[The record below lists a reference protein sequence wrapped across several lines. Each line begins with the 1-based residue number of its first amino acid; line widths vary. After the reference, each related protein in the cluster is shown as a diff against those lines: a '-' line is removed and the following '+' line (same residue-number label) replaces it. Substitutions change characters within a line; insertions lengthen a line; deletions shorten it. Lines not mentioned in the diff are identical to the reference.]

1 MRVDSRAERIG
12 QHTPVRPALRSVI
25 EPAIPPSW
33 NEPPAPPFR
42 VVQRSR
48 LLDRISQAVQ
58 EVPLTL
64 VSAPAGSGKTV
75 LLAAWARS
83 HPETPVAWLSLAGCD
98 DTFIPDVRSALAAGT
113 AEAEPIVLVLDG
125 AERVWRQSVLEQLV
139 RLLDTTGD
147 RLRVV
152 MTTRVDPPLPL
163 HRYRLDGTLAE
174 IRYDDLA
181 FTGAEVEEL
190 LGAHDITEPEATTWD
205 VLDRTEGWAAG
216 VRLAALAL
224 RAGDHRTLPLG
235 FATDYLAA
243 EVFGDLGGDD
253 RDFLLRISLVDD
265 VTPEL
270 GAALADRPD
279 ADEVLHRM
287 AIGNTFVQPVHG
299 RADHYRIHPL
309 FREFLRARL
318 DRTLPSAIGD
328 LQRRA
333 ADWYGANGRTLE
345 AVRHSAERGDW
356 ARAAGFVVNGL
367 GVGDLLLPTRVGSEL
382 ARSLSAMPDADSAD
396 VQLVRAAI
404 AVADDDVA
412 AARESLA
419 RCAVDPP
426 VSSGW
431 AVSSAV
437 VTTMLHDK
445 SGSIDQ
451 TLLAA
456 RAGRD
461 ELAAHGNAVL
471 KALVLSA
478 EGTAYLRGGDL
489 DVACTVLADA
499 VRTAAAGDC
508 EDLRLRCLATLALAE
523 ACRGHLSRGQV
534 LADTAERLATESVAA
549 AERPAATHL
558 AHAWVALERQELTR
572 AQHSLD
578 RARRLR
584 ETQDDNLLS
593 SVSSLLRVR
602 LMRDRGDRVGARCA
616 LRNSA
621 PPDGWLRGYVEAEAA
636 GVGLD
641 QARAVRRDLP
651 PDDDRIAAGAGPPGS
666 RAGRW
671 LDGNAGSG
679 RSGIVEA
686 LLLARGERIRR
697 PFTHTPARL
706 RAIIRDDAALRSLA
720 GWLRPDLTTAAGP
733 ADAPGSDRRGTFGAG
748 ARRPAMARAVAHH
761 QRDRRRAVH
770 LGQHREVARPEHPA
784 ETLGVEPQRG
794 RPPGVGPRPGLDEM
808 IVRETVTSV
817 AVAAAVNPVP
827 WARAQMAFTLA
838 FHIILVP
845 LGVSWAFMTLIANY
859 RGIKRDD
866 HDALVLAQRWSKYM
880 AVTFAVGAVTGTV
893 LSFEFGLLWPRFMG
907 S

>member
-33 NEPPAPPFR
+33 IEPPAPPFR
-42 VVQRSR
+42 VIQRPR
-48 LLDRISQAVQ
+48 LLDRVSQAVQ

-75 LLAAWARS
+75 LIAAWARS

-98 DTFIPDVRSALAAGT
+98 DTFIPDVRSAIAAGT

-125 AERVWRQSVLEQLV
+125 AERVWRQSVLDQLV

-181 FTGAEVEEL
+181 FTGAEVEAL
-190 LGAHDITEPEATTWD
+190 LGAHDITEPEAATRD

-224 RAGDHRTLPLG
+224 RAGDHQTLPVG

-243 EVFGDLGGDD
+243 EVFGDLAGND
-253 RDFLLRISLVDD
+253 RDFLLRMSLVDD
-265 VTPEL
+265 VPPEL

-279 ADEVLHRM
+279 ADEVLQRM

-309 FREFLRARL
+309 FRAFLRAKL

-333 ADWYGANGRTLE
+333 ADWYAANGRMLE
-345 AVRHSAERGDW
+345 AVRHAGERGDW

-382 ARSLSAMPDADSAD
+382 ARCLSAMPEMDSAD

-419 RCAVDPP
+419 HCAVNPP

-437 VTTMLHDK
+437 VTTLLHDK
-445 SGSIDQ
+445 SGSIDE
-451 TLLAA
+451 TLVAA

-489 DVACTVLADA
+489 DSACTVLADA
-499 VRTAAAGDC
+499 VRTAAAGEC

-534 LADTAERLATESVAA
+534 LADTAERLAGESVAA

-584 ETQDDNLLS
+584 ETQDDSLLS

-616 LRNSA
+616 LRSSA

-641 QARAVRRDLP
+641 QAGRDDVTHRRTMTASQRVQDLLDLARAE
-651 PDDDRIAAGAGPPGS
+651 
-666 RAGRW
+666 W
-671 LDGNAGSG
+671 LDGKAGSG
-679 RSGIVEA
+679 RSGIAEA

-706 RAIIRDDAALRSLA
+706 RAIIREDSALRSMA
-720 GWLRPDLTTAAGP
+720 GWLRPELTSAAGP
-733 ADAPGSDRRGTFGAG
+733 ADD
-748 ARRPAMARAVAHH
+748 PALIVEDLSERELDVLRLLAQLRTTSEIAAELFISANTVKSHVRNILRKLSVSSRNEAV
-761 QRDRRRAVH
+761 RRAWD
-770 LGQHREVARPEHPA
+770 
-784 ETLGVEPQRG
+784 
-794 RPPGVGPRPGLDEM
+794 LD
-808 IVRETVTSV
+808 
-817 AVAAAVNPVP
+817 
-827 WARAQMAFTLA
+827 
-838 FHIILVP
+838 LV
-845 LGVSWAFMTLIANY
+845 
-859 RGIKRDD
+859 
-866 HDALVLAQRWSKYM
+866 
-880 AVTFAVGAVTGTV
+880 
-893 LSFEFGLLWPRFMG
+893 
-907 S
+907 

>member
-1 MRVDSRAERIG
+1 VS
-12 QHTPVRPALRSVI
+12 
-25 EPAIPPSW
+25 EPAISPSRIQ
-33 NEPPAPPFR
+33 PPAPPFR
-42 VVQRSR
+42 VVERQR
-48 LLDRISQAVQ
+48 LLDRLSRAVQ
-58 EVPLTL
+58 EAPLTL

-75 LLAAWARS
+75 LTAAWARS
-83 HPETPVAWLSLAGCD
+83 HREAPVVWLSLAGRD
-98 DTFIPDVRSALAAGT
+98 DTIIADVHRALAAR
-113 AEAEPIVLVLDG
+113 AADAEPMVLVLDG
-125 AERVWRQSVLEQLV
+125 AERVRGQSVLEQLV

-163 HRYRLDGTLAE
+163 HRYRLDGSLAE
-174 IRYDDLA
+174 IRSDDLA
-181 FTGAEVEEL
+181 FTGAEVEAL
-190 LGAHDITEPEATTWD
+190 LGAHDITEPEAATGD

-224 RAGDHRTLPLG
+224 RAGDHRTLPAG

-243 EVFGDLGGDD
+243 EVFGDLADDD

-287 AIGNTFVQPVHG
+287 AIGNTLVRPVHG

-309 FREFLRARL
+309 FRAFLRAKL
-318 DRTLPSAIGD
+318 DRTLPSVIGD

-333 ADWYGANGRTLE
+333 ADWYGANGRMMP
-345 AVRHSAERGDW
+345 AVRHAADRGDW
-356 ARAAGFVVNGL
+356 ERAAGFVVNGL
-367 GVGDLLLPTRVGSEL
+367 GVGDLLLPTEVGSEL
-382 ARSLSAMPDADSAD
+382 VCRLSAMPDLDSAD

-431 AVSSAV
+431 TVSAAV
-437 VTTMLHDK
+437 VTTLLHDK

-456 RAGRD
+456 GAERE

-478 EGTAYLRGGDL
+478 EGTAYLRGGNL
-489 DVACTVLADA
+489 DVACAVLGEA

-523 ACRGHLSRGQV
+523 ACRGHLSRGQG
-534 LADTAERLATESVAA
+534 LADTAERLAGESVAA

-558 AHAWVALERQELTR
+558 AHAWVALERQELAR

-584 ETQDDNLLS
+584 ETQDDSLLS
-593 SVSSLLRVR
+593 AVSSLLRVR

-616 LRNSA
+616 LRNSE
-621 PPDGWLRGYVEAEAA
+621 PPDSWLRGYVEAEAA
-636 GVGLD
+636 AVGLD
-641 QARAVRRDLP
+641 RPGPYDVTDRRTTTSSQRVQDLLDLARTE
-651 PDDDRIAAGAGPPGS
+651 
-666 RAGRW
+666 W
-671 LDGNAGSG
+671 LDGNVGGG
-679 RSGIVEA
+679 RSGIAKA

-706 RAIIRDDAALRSLA
+706 RAIIRDDAALRTLA
-720 GWLRPDLTTAAGP
+720 GWLRPDQKTASGAADDPAPLVEELSERELDVLRLLAQLRTTSEIAAELFIS
-733 ADAPGSDRRGTFGAG
+733 ANTVKSHVRNILRKLSVSS
-748 ARRPAMARAVAHH
+748 RNEAV
-761 QRDRRRAVH
+761 RRAWD
-770 LGQHREVARPEHPA
+770 L
-784 ETLGVEPQRG
+784 
-794 RPPGVGPRPGLDEM
+794 
-808 IVRETVTSV
+808 
-817 AVAAAVNPVP
+817 N
-827 WARAQMAFTLA
+827 
-838 FHIILVP
+838 LV
-845 LGVSWAFMTLIANY
+845 
-859 RGIKRDD
+859 
-866 HDALVLAQRWSKYM
+866 
-880 AVTFAVGAVTGTV
+880 
-893 LSFEFGLLWPRFMG
+893 
-907 S
+907 